1 MELDHALVADIAA
14 PRPDGKLDLYG
25 IGWDTIFAAAVPAS
39 HPRMDVIIRFLASAH
54 ELEVPHQVVVSLMG
68 PDGQQLARMDAHI
81 DAMPEEQ
88 RSTIEPGHRFGLG
101 LLLTLANVVFPEY
114 GSYSLVITW
123 DGNEV
128 RDPIRLFVK
137 PIPAP
142 A

>member
-25 IGWDTIFAAAVPAS
+25 VGWDTIFSAAVPAS

-54 ELEVPHQVVVSLMG
+54 EMETDHRVVVSLMG
-68 PDGQQLARMDAHI
+68 ADGHQLERIDAHI
-81 DAMPEEQ
+81 SAMSHEQ
-88 RSTIEPGHRFGLG
+88 RSTIEPGHRVGIGLH
-101 LLLTLANVVFPEY
+101 LTLASVVFPAY
-114 GSYSLVITW
+114 GAYNIVITW
-123 DGNEV
+123 DGNEA
-128 RDPIRLFVK
+128 RQPIRLFVK